1 MRNFLI
7 WALLAAGIG
16 AATAVAI
23 NESRYGYRD
32 SQFGPF
38 KVGGEV
44 TPANLS
50 EHVKMFSEKDA
61 PSTEKVGKVEIDG
74 DLTHDFG
81 VMSPGEEGER
91 EFIIR
96 NVGEGPLRLR
106 VGAST
111 CKCTLGEL
119 DKSVLEPGEETQ
131 ITLSWT
137 VKPGAAEFGQ
147 SAQLLT
153 NDPSRVAITLR
164 IKGKIVEDFQ
174 LIPQTWTFGEVAT
187 GDSFEVTGTIYNFM
201 KTKIETTDVKFT
213 SDDMNELADF
223 KIEPLE
229 KSEFAE
235 GTENALQA
243 FRVTATVK
251 SGLRQGNISQNLLV
265 GYNSLNKSG
274 EVVGVADAPEKGD
287 ADDSDADADGE
298 SASMEVAETRSPMI
312 TAPVRGR
319 IVGTLRMLESSK
331 LTQSDGEYIYDF
343 GRLGKEDSLVAK
355 TFVVLKGEQRDNTK
369 LSIGETKPDGVVRA
383 TLGEPKG
390 RGSMVLYP
398 LEIELVPGD
407 GLIERMGKNR
417 SDYGSV
423 WIESDNPKVSK
434 MRVIL
439 KFAIEGR

>member
-7 WALLAAGIG
+7 WALLAVGIG
-16 AATAVAI
+16 SATAVAI
-23 NESRYGYRD
+23 NQSRYGYRD

-38 KVGGEV
+38 TVGGEV
-44 TPANLS
+44 TPANLP
-50 EHVKMFSEKDA
+50 EHVKMFSETNA
-61 PSTEKVGKVEIDG
+61 PSAEKVGKVEIEG

-91 EFIIR
+91 QFIIR

-131 ITLSWT
+131 ITLTWT

-147 SAQLLT
+147 SAQVLT

-174 LIPQTWTFGEVAT
+174 LVPQTWTFGEVAT
-187 GDSFEVTGTIYNFM
+187 GDAFEVTGTIYNFM

-223 KIEPLE
+223 KIEPL
-229 KSEFAE
+229 KKADFAE

-251 SGLRQGNISQNLLV
+251 TGLRQGNISQNLLV

-274 EVVGVADAPEKGD
+274 EVVGI
-287 ADDSDADADGE
+287 ADDPDAEDFDAGGGDE
-298 SASMEVAETRSPMI
+298 SASTEVAETRTPAI
-312 TAPVRGR
+312 TVPVRGR

-369 LSIGETKPDGVVRA
+369 LSVGETKPDSVVRA

-407 GLIERMGKNR
+407 QPIERMGKNS